1 MLIKKKKLS
10 RKQSSPKSEW
20 NEEQQHVDTV
30 VFVHGILGNET
41 GTWGEFPHL
50 LHTDRDLPKLDIL
63 CWGYRSDVVPRRYQ
77 DIETEGEALISD
89 LETLVE
95 EGNDLYLVGHSMGG
109 LVILKGLVNR
119 IRNEHG
125 STHPVNAVRWITLYS
140 SPLLGSAVANVVSF
154 TISAIPVLRQLMKWL
169 PGNQLYDLRRGDFV
183 EQLVGDTE
191 SLIYQPTENALLM
204 NGRIPVRACYAKQD
218 NVVAKKS
225 AIGIFIDDPPPKLPE
240 GTHSTIKLPEH
251 HRDTRYLV
259 LKNDLEQGL
268 CRSFG
273 RICRTALC
281 DNDINLRRRAAERFD
296 RQYGQML
303 SRCAYA
309 CFGGRELTEDDL
321 AVVALRVWEF
331 GEHGDTSPAGTMR
344 NVVIDFTY
352 RDDKRLDL

>member
-183 EQLVGDTE
+183 EQLALPYTHKFCWTSSPPLCTVVRW
-191 SLIYQPTENALLM
+191 SHKVKSNAVSA
-204 NGRIPVRACYAKQD
+204 RPVPLPR
-218 NVVAKKS
+218 S
-225 AIGIFIDDPPPKLPE
+225 AGFY
-240 GTHSTIKLPEH
+240 
-251 HRDTRYLV
+251 TRT
-259 LKNDLEQGL
+259 
-268 CRSFG
+268 RSP
-273 RICRTALC
+273 I
-281 DNDINLRRRAAERFD
+281 
-296 RQYGQML
+296 
-303 SRCAYA
+303 
-309 CFGGRELTEDDL
+309 ELTWR
-321 AVVALRVWEF
+321 AVYAHIMGSL
-331 GEHGDTSPAGTMR
+331 MR
-344 NVVIDFTY
+344 KA
-352 RDDKRLDL
+352 KRR